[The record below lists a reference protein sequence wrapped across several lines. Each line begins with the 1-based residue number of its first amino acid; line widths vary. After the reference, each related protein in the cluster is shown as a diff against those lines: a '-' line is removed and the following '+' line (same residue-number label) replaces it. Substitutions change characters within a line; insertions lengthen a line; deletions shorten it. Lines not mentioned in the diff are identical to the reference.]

1 MSAFKNVPKAEA
13 QRILEKR
20 AQAFKSDGKYSTDE
34 FNKALSENYGHA
46 GPVFVRHVLR
56 NKELVK
62 NLVSVMQR
70 KIDEKNGLIHE
81 NRFWSAFCAVSV
93 VGCMI
98 ANKCGLLSYDPATVM
113 REAAILIQENRAN
126 LNSINKSTTD
136 TLNEYVNE
144 NWNNILKLKST
155 DDLRVSGSNPVG
167 LETLVVPT
175 AQPRQHLVARYETDT
190 KIICLLP
197 KPLKEWC
204 IRQHINYA
212 SFTADMQAG
221 LGAVRKKSGWEKG
234 QT

>member
-1 MSAFKNVPKAEA
+1 
-13 QRILEKR
+13 
-20 AQAFKSDGKYSTDE
+20 
-34 FNKALSENYGHA
+34 
-46 GPVFVRHVLR
+46 
-56 NKELVK
+56 
-62 NLVSVMQR
+62 
-70 KIDEKNGLIHE
+70 
-81 NRFWSAFCAVSV
+81 
-93 VGCMI
+93 MI

-221 LGAVRKKSGWEKG
+221 LGAVRKKVRLGKG
-234 QT
+234 TNLNLPPTDAIVIDCKLFDGLMEVGPEDNDGSKKEED